1 MRHRPSPSDEQNH
14 RSDDLFR
21 ARLDQIIRSD
31 HPLVRL
37 ADAMPW
43 ESIVE
48 QVADL
53 LPPTPEGAG
62 RASLPVRMM
71 VGLLYLKYAYN
82 LSDDQV
88 LERWLESPYMQYF
101 TGEVYFQHEL
111 PCDPSSLT
119 RWRNRLDEA
128 GAEELLAQTIE
139 AAKTLKAI
147 RPRELRVVSIDAT
160 VQEKNIAHPTDSRL
174 LEVARA
180 KLAERA
186 AEAGINLRQ
195 SYARTGPRLNR
206 QAGRYAHARQT
217 KRMRRVIKRQCKHRT
232 RKTSLGVRRKS
243 WTTLGV
249 VHVFIRTA
257 SGRHRALLPI

>member
-1 MRHRPSPSDEQNH
+1 
-14 RSDDLFR
+14 
-21 ARLDQIIRSD
+21 
-31 HPLVRL
+31 
-37 ADAMPW
+37 
-43 ESIVE
+43 
-48 QVADL
+48 
-53 LPPTPEGAG
+53 
-62 RASLPVRMM
+62 
-71 VGLLYLKYAYN
+71 
-82 LSDDQV
+82 
-88 LERWLESPYMQYF
+88 
-101 TGEVYFQHEL
+101 VYFQHEL

>member
-1 MRHRPSPSDEQNH
+1 VIAGNWDNMASFLAISDGFLMRHRPSPSDEPHN

-21 ARLDQIIRSD
+21 ARLDQIIRHN
-31 HPLVRL
+31 HPLVRF

-43 ESIVE
+43 DSIVE

-71 VGLLYLKYAYN
+71 VGLLYLKYASN

-147 RPRELRVVSIDAT
+147 RPRELRVVSIDTT

-186 AEAGINLRQ
+186 AEAGIKLRQ
-195 SYARTGPRLNR
+195 SY
-206 QAGRYAHARQT
+206 
-217 KRMRRVIKRQCKHRT
+217 CKHRI
-232 RKTSLGVRRKS
+232 RKGLFRVRRFS
-243 WTTLGV
+243 WT
-249 VHVFIRTA
+249 VFTRQCRGPDDTRPG
-257 SGRHRALLPI
+257 SCRPVTS